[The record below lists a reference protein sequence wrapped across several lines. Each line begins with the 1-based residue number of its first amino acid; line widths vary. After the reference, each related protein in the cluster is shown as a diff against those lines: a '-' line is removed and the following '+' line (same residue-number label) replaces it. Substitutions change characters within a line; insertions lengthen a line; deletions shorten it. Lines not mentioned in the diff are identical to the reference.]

1 MQPSNQLCQGALAAT
16 TATNQSNTPTGMDAE
31 TERKVIENL
40 SRRGCTQVVVA
51 HRLSTIRDA
60 DLILVLDKGQVVQR
74 GRHQSM
80 IQDPDS
86 PYAQLLRESA

>member
-1 MQPSNQLCQGALAAT
+1 MHEAT
-16 TATNQSNTPTGMDAE
+16 TA
-31 TERKVIENL
+31 L
-40 SRRGCTQVVVA
+40 
-51 HRLSTIRDA
+51 DA

-86 PYAQLLRESA
+86 PYAQLLRENA

>member
-1 MQPSNQLCQGALAAT
+1 MRDPSILIMDEATSAL
-16 TATNQSNTPTGMDAE
+16 DAE